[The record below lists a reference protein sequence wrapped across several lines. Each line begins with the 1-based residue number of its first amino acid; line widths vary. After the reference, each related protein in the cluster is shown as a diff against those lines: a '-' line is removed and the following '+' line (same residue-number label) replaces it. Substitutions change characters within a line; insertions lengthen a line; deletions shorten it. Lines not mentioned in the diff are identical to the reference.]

1 MENVEVKNSSDIE
14 VLKQAA
20 DAGTEKVIQILK
32 KLSKNSLDIEALNEA
47 DTEIEN
53 LEPILKK
60 LIALQKHK
68 MPSENGVM

>member
-1 MENVEVKNSSDIE
+1 MENAEVKNSSDIE

-20 DAGTEKVIQILK
+20 DAGTEKVMQVLK

-47 DTEIEN
+47 DAEIEN

-60 LIALQKHK
+60 LIALEKHK
-68 MPSENGVM
+68 NAF